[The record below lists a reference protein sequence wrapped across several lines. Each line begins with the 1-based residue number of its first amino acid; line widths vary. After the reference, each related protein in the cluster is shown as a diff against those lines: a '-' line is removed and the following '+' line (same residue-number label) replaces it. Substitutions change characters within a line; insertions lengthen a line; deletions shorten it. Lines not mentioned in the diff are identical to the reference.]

1 MWYSR
6 PATLFCLNQKVVV
19 TDSRMER
26 PTTTMLRV
34 GDWCVNPA
42 SGQISRNGETARV
55 EVRTMRLLLCLAEH
69 AGEVVSIDDL
79 LDHVWSDVT
88 VAPDSV
94 YQAVA
99 SLRRLL
105 GDDPRQPAYI
115 ETVPR
120 LGYRLVATVSPWTDQ
135 SVSQT
140 GIHMNAQTVA
150 WTSAQAGTSRA
161 SDTEHPAPATPDAP
175 MPNAPTA
182 DAPDVPKKSG
192 WRFRVGFAGAAGAAL
207 GLALVVAFLF
217 YGKAANNNHSTSAA
231 ISAPPQKSIAVL
243 PFLDLTDQMNQ
254 EPFAD
259 GMTEELIDKLSKI
272 PDLRVPPPTSSFYFK
287 GKLWPRSHGA
297 SQITIADIAKTLGVA
312 YVLDGSVR
320 KAGGRVRVA
329 ARLIRADS
337 GYVVWSETYDRRF
350 DDILMVQDD
359 IAGEVTKALR
369 ASIEAR
375 PDH

>member
-1 MWYSR
+1 
-6 PATLFCLNQKVVV
+6 
-19 TDSRMER
+19 
-26 PTTTMLRV
+26 
-34 GDWCVNPA
+34 
-42 SGQISRNGETARV
+42 
-55 EVRTMRLLLCLAEH
+55 MRLLLCLAEH

-79 LDHVWSDVT
+79 LDQAWSDVT

-105 GDDPRQPAYI
+105 GDDPKQPAYI

-120 LGYRLVATVSPWTDQ
+120 LGYRMVAAVSPSTDQ

-140 GIHMNAQTVA
+140 GIHRNAQTVA
-150 WTSAQAGTSRA
+150 RTNAQAAEQAGAQASSSRA
-161 SDTEHPAPATPDAP
+161 SDSEHPAPAAPDAS
-175 MPNAPTA
+175 MPNAPTTA
-182 DAPDVPKKSG
+182 APDVSKKSG
-192 WRFRVGFAGAAGAAL
+192 WRFRVGFAGAVGAAL

-217 YGKAANNNHSTSAA
+217 YGKAANNNHLASAA

-272 PDLRVPPPTSSFYFK
+272 PDLRVPPPTSSFSFK

-297 SQITIADIAKTLGVA
+297 SQITIADIAKALGVA

-320 KAGGRVRVA
+320 KSGARVRVA

-337 GYVVWSETYDRRF
+337 GYVVWSETYDRPF